1 LTIKARD
8 ECGNQK
14 KKRKKFQVK
23 SNKRELVAIN
33 KPGKEKIKQI
43 NFFHLERCYHWVF

>member
-8 ECGNQK
+8 ECGNQ